1 MTIFFEILG
10 LQGVSLSQKDQN
22 LLQKKFGRGNN
33 INGLLNSIQEQVP
46 EYKNKDYVTAY
57 RKYYIGEK
65 KPFAKWIKGRPAP
78 EWWTA

>member
-1 MTIFFEILG
+1 LHNNYAEKIE
-10 LQGVSLSQKDQN
+10 
-22 LLQKKFGRGNN
+22 GR
-33 INGLLNSIQEQVP
+33 SITPPPQCMP
-46 EYKNKDYVTAY
+46 DEYKNKDYVTAY